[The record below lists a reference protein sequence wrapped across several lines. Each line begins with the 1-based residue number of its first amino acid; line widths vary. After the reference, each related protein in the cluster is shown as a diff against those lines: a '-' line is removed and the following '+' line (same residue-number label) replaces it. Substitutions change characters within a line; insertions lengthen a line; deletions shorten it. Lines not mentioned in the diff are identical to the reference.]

1 MANYNYIKLVTEVK
15 ENGEVETKTY
25 LTQGFIPF
33 RLLYEATDIM
43 AGLEEKSEMEAMEIM
58 LDFVVRIYNGQFTKD
73 ELLDGLESGK
83 AVEEIQSQIEF
94 IASGEVAKEKQ
105 AELKKLL
112 K

>member
-1 MANYNYIKLVTEVK
+1 MNKNFIKLVTGVK
-15 ENGEVETKTY
+15 EDGTLETKTY

-43 AGLEEKSEMEAMEIM
+43 GGLEEKSEMEAMEVM
-58 LDFVVRIYNGQFTKD
+58 LDFVVRIYDGQFTKD

-83 AVEEIQSQIEF
+83 AVEEIQKQIEF

>member
-1 MANYNYIKLVTEVK
+1 MNKNFIKLVTGVK
-15 ENGEVETKTY
+15 EDGTLETKTY

-43 AGLEEKSEMEAMEIM
+43 SGLEEKSEMEAMEIM
-58 LDFVVRIYNGQFTKD
+58 LDFVVRIYDNQFTKD
-73 ELLDGLESGK
+73 QLLDGLESGK

-105 AELKKLL
+105 AELKKML